1 MAQFFSTRYRW
12 IVISLLA
19 ALAIVTIVALMTAS
33 KWSRHYATVVSV
45 VTARVAGVR
54 PVNILLI
61 ANNARDV
68 AASNPLGLG
77 SAAGQ
82 ADVILLAHFDPATNT
97 VSAITVPRDTLV
109 AQPHWH
115 NTVPKIKTLF
125 FMGDQETPPRG
136 PEYLAKAVAKLT
148 GLPVDGYIVSNF
160 ASFKETVDVVG
171 GLTIDVKQRIYD
183 PQDSHADFQPGV
195 QHMNGSEVL
204 AFVRVRQNH
213 AGNSYRVND
222 FQRMQAEVQVLGLL
236 RDRILDPRTVARL
249 LPPLMSR
256 MSHDLATNLPKDRL
270 VRIGIAMAGAR
281 VYQVPLGT
289 IADSMQLASA
299 NIAGINADG
308 RIDSAD
314 YDVLDAS
321 DVKSRLAEFGSR
333 SSTTGLPLPR
343 PGAIPIELYCSAHT
357 ALHFEHLGFRRA
369 KRRGDATGENTV
381 IYPAAFPSWGWQA
394 ARGLGTGSVLVEPG
408 DVVDVVVRE

>member
-1 MAQFFSTRYRW
+1 VPQ
-12 IVISLLA
+12 
-19 ALAIVTIVALMTAS
+19 
-33 KWSRHYATVVSV
+33 
-45 VTARVAGVR
+45 
-54 PVNILLI
+54 PVNVLLI

-68 AASNPLGLG
+68 AANDPLGLG

-97 VSAITVPRDTLV
+97 VNAITVPRDTLV

-136 PEYLAKAVAKLT
+136 PEYLAKAVANLT

-160 ASFKETVDVVG
+160 ASFKETVDLVG

-183 PQDSHADFQPGV
+183 PQDAHADFQPGV
-195 QHMNGSEVL
+195 QHMNGAQVL

-236 RDRILDPRTVARL
+236 RDRILDPRTVAKL
-249 LPPLMSR
+249 LPRLMSR
-256 MSHDLATNLPKDRL
+256 MSHDLATNIPQDRL
-270 VRIGIAMAGAR
+270 VKIGIAMAGAR

-289 IADSMQLASA
+289 ISDSMQLASA
-299 NIAGINADG
+299 SISGINADG
-308 RIDSAD
+308 RIDGAD
-314 YDVLDAS
+314 YDVLDTA
-321 DVKSRLAEFGSR
+321 DVKTRLAEFGSR
-333 SSTTGLPLPR
+333 SSSTGLPLPR
-343 PGAIPIELYCSAHT
+343 PGAIPIELYCSDHT
-357 ALHFEHLGFRRA
+357 ALHFQHLGYRQA
-369 KRRGDATGENTV
+369 KRRGAATGDNTV
-381 IYPAAFPSWGWQA
+381 IYPAGNPAWGWQA

-408 DVVDVVVRE
+408 DVADVVVRE